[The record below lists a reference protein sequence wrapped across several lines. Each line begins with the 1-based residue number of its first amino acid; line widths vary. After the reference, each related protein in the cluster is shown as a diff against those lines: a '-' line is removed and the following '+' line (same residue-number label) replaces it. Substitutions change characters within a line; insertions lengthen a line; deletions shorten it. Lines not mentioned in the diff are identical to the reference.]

1 MHDKNIRQLT
11 FSSALVALFALPTY
25 VKSHSLDFSQ
35 TTSVATTQ
43 GQTCWE
49 VFLKD
54 YETGYWTDPD
64 QKSLGKYCVTGAST
78 DYTLKACVAGRL
90 FNTYVG
96 SPYGLNPRFENVDV
110 NINGQINK
118 GTISCDSAL
127 GFSQCSV
134 SVRFVFDINQFDS
147 C

>member
-64 QKSLGKYCVTGAST
+64 QKSLGKYCVTGAGM
-78 DYTLKACVAGRL
+78 DYTLNACVAGRL
-90 FNTYVG
+90 FSTYVG
-96 SPYGLNPRFENVDV
+96 SPYGSNPRSENVDV
-110 NINGQINK
+110 TINGQTKK
-118 GTISCDSAL
+118 GTINCHTAL

-134 SVRFVFDINQFDS
+134 SVRFIFDINQFDS